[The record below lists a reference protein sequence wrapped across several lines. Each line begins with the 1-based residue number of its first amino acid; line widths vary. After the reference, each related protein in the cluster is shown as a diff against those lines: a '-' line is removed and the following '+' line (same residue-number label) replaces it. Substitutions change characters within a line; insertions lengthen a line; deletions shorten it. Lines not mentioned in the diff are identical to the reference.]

1 MAFMIATR
9 VTVNRTPC
17 VLKPNSICAFAI
29 SGNWIRLRA
38 LDDWKFLF
46 GEKSLVATFSSG
58 VCDSHETRC
67 LVRLPPI
74 RARAKLPATI
84 FFISKSPWIHK
95 EPWKVEPWGKMDDP
109 APTQNLILIQ
119 KFRIENVNV
128 IFFNSSTEKE
138 RQTLIQ
144 NNFAK
149 KMSKFK
155 PWYHGKKCYIN
166 HTKRRMFR
174 I

>member
-1 MAFMIATR
+1 
-9 VTVNRTPC
+9 
-17 VLKPNSICAFAI
+17 
-29 SGNWIRLRA
+29 
-38 LDDWKFLF
+38 
-46 GEKSLVATFSSG
+46 
-58 VCDSHETRC
+58 
-67 LVRLPPI
+67 
-74 RARAKLPATI
+74 
-84 FFISKSPWIHK
+84 
-95 EPWKVEPWGKMDDP
+95 MDDP

-155 PWYHGKKCYIN
+155 P
-166 HTKRRMFR
+166 
-174 I
+174 